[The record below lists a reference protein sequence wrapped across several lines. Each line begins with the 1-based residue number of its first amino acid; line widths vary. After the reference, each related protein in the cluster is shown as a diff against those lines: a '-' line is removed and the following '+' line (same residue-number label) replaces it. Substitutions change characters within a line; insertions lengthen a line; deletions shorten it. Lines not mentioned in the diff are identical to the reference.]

1 MAYKIIFIM
10 VTIPIEIVNII
21 LDYLGDLNNAIV
33 ITQYHLITNKEY
45 YKINFKSEI
54 LWKLK
59 ATLIMKHQ
67 YPACFIHNDGFTKEY
82 IALYKFGIPHYVK
95 QLKENEHYINKS
107 VMSIFRPFLS

>member
-1 MAYKIIFIM
+1 M

-21 LDYLGDLNNAIV
+21 LDYVGDLNNAIV

-45 YKINFKSEI
+45 YKINFNSEI
-54 LWKLK
+54 LWKFK
-59 ATLIMKHQ
+59 ATLIMKRQ
-67 YPACFIHNDGFTKEY
+67 YPACFTANGFTKEH

-95 QLKENEHYINKS
+95 QLKVNEHYINKS